1 MLIFVIS
8 TGVSSSTTGVSS
20 STTGVSSSTTTG
32 VSSST
37 TGVSSST
44 TGVSSS
50 TTGVSSSTTGVT
62 SSTTGV
68 ASSTTGVASSIADE
82 VASSPVHV
90 TSLSAHV
97 TSHVTSHVVASSATV
112 VALLSKS
119 DCISSALTGETA
131 PSDITETIINP
142 IANFANFVFNI
153 IINMFLPL
161 YFSRVLTLQITNYIF
176 FSFIDLLSFSP
187 SLLKD
192 YTKDILSNLFQVV
205 NVIYESINKYYGLK
219 TPKKNLFQS

>member
-32 VSSST
+32 VS
-37 TGVSSST
+37 
-44 TGVSSS
+44 
-50 TTGVSSSTTGVT
+50 

-161 YFSRVLTLQITNYIF
+161 YFSRVLTLQITNYI
-176 FSFIDLLSFSP
+176 
-187 SLLKD
+187 
-192 YTKDILSNLFQVV
+192 
-205 NVIYESINKYYGLK
+205 
-219 TPKKNLFQS
+219 